1 MHGLSRWRV
10 TSGIREEDA
19 RAGQES
25 LTVGSWR
32 PTISEVHG
40 LAPHGQ
46 AVRSISLSGEF
57 RRGTKVTRNMRVLFV
72 GDIVGSPGRQIVRDR
87 LADTV
92 AQRRVDLVIANGENS
107 ASGFGITPRL
117 AEELLNLGIAVISG
131 GNHSWDRKEI
141 LEFLPH
147 EPRLLRPANFP
158 EGNPGSGLYVGAA
171 KNGVKFAVLNL
182 QGRVFM
188 TPIDDPF
195 RKADS
200 ELARI
205 PEDVAFVL
213 VDMHAEASSEKLAMG
228 WYLDGRVSAVV
239 GTHTHV
245 ATADE
250 HVFPE
255 GTAYITDVGMTGP
268 HGGVIGMDRNGIIA
282 KFLNGLPAR
291 FDVASGDVQMNC
303 VLIET
308 DDEGPR
314 NAAGRLRARSIE
326 RLRLRV
332 D

>member
-1 MHGLSRWRV
+1 M
-10 TSGIREEDA
+10 
-19 RAGQES
+19 
-25 LTVGSWR
+25 
-32 PTISEVHG
+32 
-40 LAPHGQ
+40 
-46 AVRSISLSGEF
+46 
-57 RRGTKVTRNMRVLFV
+57 
-72 GDIVGSPGRQIVRDR
+72 GSPGREIVRDR
-87 LADTV
+87 LADVV
-92 AQRRVDLVIANGENS
+92 AQRQIDLVIANGENA

-117 AEELLNLGIAVISG
+117 TEELLKMGIEVLSG

-141 LEFLPH
+141 LEYLPH

-158 EGNPGSGLYVGAA
+158 EGNPGAGLYLGTA
-171 KNGVKFAVLNL
+171 KNGMKYAVLNL

-200 ELARI
+200 ELGKL
-205 PEDVAFVL
+205 PGDVAFVL
-213 VDMHAEASSEKLAMG
+213 VDMHAEATSEKLAMG
-228 WYLDGRVSAVV
+228 WYLDGRVSAVI

-250 HVFPE
+250 RIFPQ

-268 HGGVIGMDRNGIIA
+268 HGGVIGMDRSGIMK
-282 KFLNGLPAR
+282 KFLDGLPAR

-326 RLRLRV
+326 RLRLCI

>member
-1 MHGLSRWRV
+1 
-10 TSGIREEDA
+10 
-19 RAGQES
+19 
-25 LTVGSWR
+25 
-32 PTISEVHG
+32 
-40 LAPHGQ
+40 
-46 AVRSISLSGEF
+46 
-57 RRGTKVTRNMRVLFV
+57 MRILFV

-87 LADTV
+87 LADIV
-92 AQRRVDLVIANGENS
+92 AQRKIDLVIANGENA

-117 AEELLNLGIAVISG
+117 AEELLKMGIDVLTG

-141 LEFLPH
+141 LEFMPH

-158 EGNPGSGLYVGAA
+158 EGNPGSGLYLGTA
-171 KNGVKFAVLNL
+171 KNGVKYAVLNL

-188 TPIDDPF
+188 AQIDDPF
-195 RKADS
+195 RKADC
-200 ELARI
+200 ELAKI
-205 PEDVAFVL
+205 PADAAFVL
-213 VDMHAEASSEKLAMG
+213 VDMHAETTSEKVAMG
-228 WYLDGRVSAVV
+228 WYLDGRATAVI

-245 ATADE
+245 STADE
-250 HVFPE
+250 HVFPQ

-268 HGGVIGMDRNGIIA
+268 HGGVIGMDREGIIQ

-326 RLRLRV
+326 RLRFSI